1 MRSAGTWLGH
11 PENPEEVS
19 LNSVADNGGKQ
30 REGRSPRQVRARPRG
45 APTRPCPKS
54 AATADTSLSLIIL
67 IRRTITSVQDLSV
80 KVHTRDQAQRDRH
93 AGVKPPLVC
102 NSARALGT
110 RTSPDEV
117 SGVRREAGSPGP
129 AGAEGHATGPRRSV
143 RRGQHEAWPLQ
154 GTREES
160 EMAHRPGH
168 QVPPPT
174 WPAWSPELCR
184 LRGAS
189 AHSGSA
195 LKLCGQVPPGPATV
209 SPAAGPVHEGTR
221 GGQDARHGAP
231 RGARACGET
240 GGGWQQGRPGAQAC
254 ERSTLK
260 RDLPTQK

>member
-45 APTRPCPKS
+45 APTRPCPKG

-110 RTSPDEV
+110 RTSPDGSEWGEEGGREPRPGRRGG
-117 SGVRREAGSPGP
+117 SRYGAEAQREARAARGMAT
-129 AGAEGHATGPRRSV
+129 AGHE
-143 RRGQHEAWPLQ
+143 RGVERV
-154 GTREES
+154 TS

-209 SPAAGPVHEGTR
+209 SPAADPVHEGTR

-240 GGGWQQGRPGAQAC
+240 GGGGGSKAGQGRKPVNA
-254 ERSTLK
+254 
-260 RDLPTQK
+260 PP